1 MNIRFL
7 TIISLFA
14 AQLAYANGNKDSVI
28 VADMHLNTEGMQ
40 MCMPTYEVEKDD
52 GYTGNP

>member
-14 AQLAYANGNKDSVI
+14 AQLAYANGNQDSVI
-28 VADMHLNTEGMQ
+28 VADMHLNTKGM
-40 MCMPTYEVEKDD
+40 
-52 GYTGNP
+52 

>member
-14 AQLAYANGNKDSVI
+14 AQLAYANSNKDSVI
-28 VADMHLNTEGMQ
+28 VADMHLNTKGMQ